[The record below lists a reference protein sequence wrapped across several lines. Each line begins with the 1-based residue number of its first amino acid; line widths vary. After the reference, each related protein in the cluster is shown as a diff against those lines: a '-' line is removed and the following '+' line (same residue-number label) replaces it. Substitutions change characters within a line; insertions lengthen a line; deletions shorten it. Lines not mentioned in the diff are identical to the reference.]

1 MHRVVIVVFEAIGLA
16 LIVWMLYALLFGTN
30 GTNVQYVGTRDRT
43 GGDNSGAVWYF
54 AKGMETPLARQFND
68 YNKGRNVGED
78 INPSSDGMYYDASYD
93 ESITEEIPA
102 YTGDLNDDS
111 AYTDGYIEDD

>member
-30 GTNVQYVGTRDRT
+30 GSNVQYVGTRDRT

-54 AKGMETPLARQFND
+54 AKGMETPLARQ
-68 YNKGRNVGED
+68 YNEYYKGRNVGDEID
-78 INPSSDGMYYDASYD
+78 PDSEGMYYTASD
-93 ESITEEIPA
+93 SESIDELDE
-102 YTGDLNDDS
+102 YHGDLRDVSETMDD
-111 AYTDGYIEDD
+111 D